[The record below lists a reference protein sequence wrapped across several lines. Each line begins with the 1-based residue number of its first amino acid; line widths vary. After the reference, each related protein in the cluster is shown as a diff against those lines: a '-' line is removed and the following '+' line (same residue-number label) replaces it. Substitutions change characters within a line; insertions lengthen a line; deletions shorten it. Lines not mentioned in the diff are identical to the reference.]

1 MPLDSTNWSQ
11 TETETKPDLSKPSLE
26 GLSWLLR
33 HMPATHQWNFMRVG
47 GRHECGS
54 AGCALGLAKASWPK
68 TIKRLYRHN
77 KTVWDIFPSLTKATM
92 ELLFTNSGYKVSGHL
107 ITPQMV
113 ADRIDEFLR
122 SRNRDAYL
130 AETRK

>member
-1 MPLDSTNWSQ
+1 MPLDSTNWSRT

-33 HMPATHQWNFMRVG
+33 HLPADHEWSFSDVGGPKRGGCGSFGCAYGLMRV
-47 GRHECGS
+47 
-54 AGCALGLAKASWPK
+54 
-68 TIKRLYRHN
+68 
-77 KTVWDIFPSLTKATM
+77 VWGKPRNPYW
-92 ELLFTNSGYKVSGHL
+92 ELLG
-107 ITPQMV
+107 ITVKDEEFFFLHGRYDVPDAFVTPTMV

-122 SRNRDAYL
+122 SRNSDAYL